1 MLISY
6 LAAWIVLL
14 LLLGLSVLS
23 AYLPIGSLHPL
34 VNFGVAVTQVAIV
47 FTVFMRLT
55 SPPRIKWVFAGAG
68 FFWLLFLFVL
78 GVIDYLT
85 RSGFPPG

>member
-1 MLISY
+1 
-6 LAAWIVLL
+6 VLPR
-14 LLLGLSVLS
+14 S
-23 AYLPIGSLHPL
+23 
-34 VNFGVAVTQVAIV
+34 
-47 FTVFMRLT
+47 
-55 SPPRIKWVFAGAG
+55 PRIKWVFAGAG